1 MSWEKML
8 MQFAMQALPG
18 VLTRL
23 GAGRAGEVFRELE
36 SDYRVWLETNAP
48 VLRARGANIPDLSD
62 LVAQDRAAVDARM
75 REREEAET
83 PTKSRE
89 DGDSAGLLVNV
100 FRREDEAAE
109 RASETPSETPAR
121 RKRKRE

>member
-23 GAGRAGEVFRELE
+23 GAGRAGETFRELE
-36 SDYRVWLETNAP
+36 NDYRLWLVSNAP
-48 VLRARGANIPDLSD
+48 LLRARGANIPDLSEKI
-62 LVAQDRAAVDARM
+62 AEDRSAVDARL
-75 REREEAET
+75 RQREE
-83 PTKSRE
+83 
-89 DGDSAGLLVNV
+89 DDSAGLPVNV
-100 FRREDEAAE
+100 FRREDEAAQATE
-109 RASETPSETPAR
+109 APSAAPAAK